1 MLNETQHPANR
12 DFSRVMTLLRKE
24 RGISQK
30 TAASDLGITQAL
42 LSHYEKGK
50 RECGLD
56 FLVRAADYYNVS
68 VDYLLGRTS
77 SSSGVTVS
85 GEELPDSTVSEK
97 GSLADAPLLLR
108 KKLIT
113 NSVEIVYSLLLK
125 TRCSELT
132 KAISDYLSTAVYRSY
147 RMVYSA
153 GEQNDENSFAIP
165 VKDVAG
171 KTAAAMQLYDIKA
184 NKAAQ
189 QNPTRATCGK
199 ITSSV
204 IEQEYPK
211 QSAALFS
218 VVTNTEKALEKLD
231 I

>member
-1 MLNETQHPANR
+1 MLNETQRPANR

-30 TAASDLGITQAL
+30 TAASDLGVTQAL

-77 SSSGVTVS
+77 SSSGVTIT

-97 GSLADAPLLLR
+97 GSLTDAPTLLR

-125 TRCSELT
+125 ARNSELS
-132 KAISDYLSTAVYRSY
+132 KAVSDYLSTAVYRSY

-184 NKAAQ
+184 NTAAKQ
-189 QNPTRATCGK
+189 GSAACEK
-199 ITSSV
+199 LTSSV
-204 IEQEYPK
+204 IEEEYPK

>member
-1 MLNETQHPANR
+1 MLNETQRPSNK
-12 DFSRVMTLLRKE
+12 DFPRVMTLLRKE

-56 FLVRAADYYNVS
+56 FLVRAADYYGVS
-68 VDYLLGRTS
+68 ADYLLGRTS

-85 GEELPDSTVSEK
+85 GEDLPDSTVSEK
-97 GSLADAPLLLR
+97 FSGNPADATTLLR

-113 NSVEIVYSLLLK
+113 NALEVVFSLLSK
-125 TRCSELT
+125 ARNSELT
-132 KAISDYLSTAVYRSY
+132 KAVSGYLSTAVYRSY

-153 GEQNDENSFAIP
+153 GEDNDENSFA
-165 VKDVAG
+165 VSAEEVAE
-171 KTAAAMQLYDIKA
+171 KAAAAMSLYEIKA
-184 NKAAQ
+184 GAAAKAGSS
-189 QNPTRATCGK
+189 CGK
-199 ITSSV
+199 ITSGG
-204 IEQEYPK
+204 IEKEYPK

-218 VVTNTEKALEKLD
+218 VVTNTEKSLEKLG